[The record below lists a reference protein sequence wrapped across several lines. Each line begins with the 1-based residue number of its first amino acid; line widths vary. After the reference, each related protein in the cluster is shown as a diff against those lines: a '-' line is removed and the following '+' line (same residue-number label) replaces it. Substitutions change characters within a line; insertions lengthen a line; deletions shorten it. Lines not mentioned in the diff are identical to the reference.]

1 MMGGKWRG
9 EMSILHNQRDM
20 SLVYTYCKKFLEGNE
35 DREGHN
41 GGSDHVHRILY
52 NKDYRD

>member
-1 MMGGKWRG
+1 MRCRFCTTNG
-9 EMSILHNQRDM
+9 DM